1 MISMMRKSQQP
12 WTAPCFGP
20 SAFVPESSVLTLPSP
35 YSFTG
40 DGGNGGD
47 HPFAMVRQMYGGVA
61 RLRDGRQLQQ
71 VQDERQ
77 GWSVFCE
84 GTTELIAL
92 TAHEGAA
99 NGGVSGPY
107 PWRQPV

>member
-1 MISMMRKSQQP
+1 MSP
-12 WTAPCFGP
+12 P
-20 SAFVPESSVLTLPSP
+20 SCPE
-35 YSFTG
+35 Y
-40 DGGNGGD
+40 GGNGGD

-61 RLRDGRQLQQ
+61 RLRDVRQQQ
-71 VQDERQ
+71 RVQDERQ
-77 GWSVFCE
+77 GWSVSE
-84 GTTELIAL
+84 GTTTGLIAT